1 MKMSKNSSAKYYQDN
16 KEKLQKKLVKDVKDI
31 DGMVVKD
38 TEIYQKMKNKS
49 WLGIEKNLSNEK
61 KSPIIIIRNFFS

>member
-16 KEKLQKKLVKDVKDI
+16 KEKLQKKLVKDIKDI

-38 TEIYQKMKNKS
+38 TEIYQKMKNKR
-49 WLGIEKNLSNEK
+49 WLGIEKNYQMRK
-61 KSPIIIIRNFFS
+61 KALL